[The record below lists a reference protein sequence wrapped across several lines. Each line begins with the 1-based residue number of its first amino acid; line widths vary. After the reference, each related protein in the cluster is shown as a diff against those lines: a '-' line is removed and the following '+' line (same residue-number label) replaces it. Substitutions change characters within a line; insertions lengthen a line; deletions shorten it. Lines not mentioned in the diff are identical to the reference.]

1 MLLGEWVAQWQLGL
15 ELVTV
20 LRPCRSRTTSIESL
34 ADLPTL
40 GEDVPVV
47 LGDRLA
53 PSM

>member
-1 MLLGEWVAQWQLGL
+1 L
-15 ELVTV
+15 
-20 LRPCRSRTTSIESL
+20 PESL